1 MGSSDVGNAAH
12 RMSDEAMQRP
22 NRNIPRYHRQ
32 GGLTIVELMVTLAVA
47 AILIGL
53 AVPAFNNFIIQRG
66 LTAET
71 NDFMVAVQYARS
83 EAGRRGSN
91 VSVQAQNAGDNA
103 NEWGGCNGDRCGWC
117 VVVGDPGA
125 CPNDGSELRNF
136 MASGN
141 NTLNGV
147 GAMDGVGTLTFN
159 ARGLPIN
166 PVNGSFELC
175 HAGTAA
181 GRTISITAIGRVS
194 AQTKTDCP

>member
-1 MGSSDVGNAAH
+1 
-12 RMSDEAMQRP
+12 
-22 NRNIPRYHRQ
+22 
-32 GGLTIVELMVTLAVA
+32 
-47 AILIGL
+47 
-53 AVPAFNNFIIQRG
+53 
-66 LTAET
+66 
-71 NDFMVAVQYARS
+71 
-83 EAGRRGSN
+83 
-91 VSVQAQNAGDNA
+91 
-103 NEWGGCNGDRCGWC
+103 
-117 VVVGDPGA
+117 
-125 CPNDGSELRNF
+125 

-159 ARGLPIN
+159 ARGLPLN